1 MKNALND
8 YLSGRP
14 VNLGGFTSAVTTV
27 MGGGVPNVPPIQGD
41 GTQVMPAM
49 GGAAHIAQGVN
60 HGSLNYRDTE
70 SAPKKS
76 HTALDCRPHRGAR
89 RRCSRC
95 FRPDAV
101 QVAPVNAVPNVVNMA
116 QEQAE
121 EAIRS
126 AGFEVGNVSTAKSDS
141 VQEGHVISQDP
152 GAGSHR
158 EEGTRV
164 NLVISGGEDTFALPD
179 VVDEKEETARRHA
192 RADGG

>member
-27 MGGGVPNVPPIQGD
+27 MGGGVPNVPPIRD

-101 QVAPVNAVPNVVNMA
+101 QWL
-116 QEQAE
+116 
-121 EAIRS
+121 R
-126 AGFEVGNVSTAKSDS
+126 
-141 VQEGHVISQDP
+141 
-152 GAGSHR
+152 
-158 EEGTRV
+158 
-164 NLVISGGEDTFALPD
+164 
-179 VVDEKEETARRHA
+179 
-192 RADGG
+192 